1 MNWWTLEIV
10 LMNWWTLCCATWWID
25 ELMNFTYCAIWW
37 IDELMNFC
45 GEKLMNWWKLKV
57 CYLMNWWID
66 ELCLLCYLMNW
77 WIDELCLLCYFWVDE
92 LLKKDDHVFLVRTP
106 GVSGGARRIITGKRK
121 GNTEEEEKRRER
133 ERERKEAGSKENKQT
148 FNSVLSV

>member
-45 GEKLMNWWKLKV
+45 GEKLMNWWKLRV

-92 LLKKDDHVFLVRTP
+92 LLKKDDDVFLVRTP
-106 GVSGGARRIITGKRK
+106 VHSHHTMCNCEQHAIDCLGNRYVQKLTILSLCRWELPDIIII
-121 GNTEEEEKRRER
+121 
-133 ERERKEAGSKENKQT
+133 
-148 FNSVLSV
+148 FL